1 MELKTY
7 ALERRAAIHEASHTI
22 AAINFGIPIIRV
34 TIADGQPHLHRGTYR
49 QQRDLAVESLV
60 ILCLAGPAGEELI
73 CGAVDDGDDR
83 IDVDAARRY
92 LRDDY
97 PDAEIE
103 YQMLRMRLAA
113 ERLVASSRR
122 QIEIITNALL
132 RYGSLTGDEIV
143 EL

>member
-7 ALERRAAIHEASHTI
+7 ALERRAAIHEASRTI

-97 PDAEIE
+97 PT
-103 YQMLRMRLAA
+103 LRSNTKCS
-113 ERLVASSRR
+113 VC
-122 QIEIITNALL
+122 
-132 RYGSLTGDEIV
+132 GSLLNAWSYRHAARLKSLRTRCCGMIA
-143 EL
+143 